1 MQQANYSKYL
11 ASLFPNTTWAL
22 ERLSGGLINT
32 TLRATRTSGACEH
45 VSLILKHARPYV
57 EVAGPEWGF
66 SIKRQEVEALFL
78 RMWDDAGPLF
88 DTRRQ
93 TGLWRSPRCLHH
105 QEGKESA
112 LGLTDEDHE
121 ASVLILSD
129 LGNLINIFTFLHARA
144 RDPWAE
150 LDGRIKQLGYS
161 LGRIFAAIH
170 SQDTLNKVKA
180 IPGAT
185 EKLTQSLT
193 KDIVRIATVEPA
205 GDRLKPLPNA
215 SQLYKR
221 VEEDYRSPK
230 ANYRW
235 AVTLGDFTQGSI
247 LMQSSEEADDW
258 TPAIVDWEFGQLNG
272 RGVNGDMAQFLAHL
286 HCEVL
291 ACADDAPLY
300 CVLTAF
306 TERFCAGYREA
317 AKLALRQHAGDE
329 NLQMLRGA
337 FITHGREMVNQA
349 AEQYAGH
356 AKFDKIFRVGVWYLE
371 RAGDDADGFAAEK
384 NWVKLKEED
393 GQILQSLFE
402 GP

>member
-1 MQQANYSKYL
+1 
-11 ASLFPNTTWAL
+11 
-22 ERLSGGLINT
+22 
-32 TLRATRTSGACEH
+32 
-45 VSLILKHARPYV
+45 
-57 EVAGPEWGF
+57 
-66 SIKRQEVEALFL
+66 
-78 RMWDDAGPLF
+78 MWDDGGPLF

-112 LGLTDEDHE
+112 LGLTDEDQE

-129 LGNLINIFTFLHARA
+129 LGNLINIFTFLQACA

-170 SQDTLNKVKA
+170 SQDTLSKVKA
-180 IPGAT
+180 VPGAT

-205 GDRLKPLPNA
+205 GDRLKSLPNG

-230 ANYRW
+230 AKYRW
-235 AVTLGDFTQGSI
+235 AMTLGDFTQGSI
-247 LMQSSEEADDW
+247 LMQSPEEADDW
-258 TPAIVDWEFGQLNG
+258 TPTIVDWEFGQLNG
-272 RGVNGDMAQFLAHL
+272 RGVNGDMAQFLTHL

-291 ACADDAPLY
+291 ACADDAPLHR
-300 CVLTAF
+300 VLTAF
-306 TERFCAGYREA
+306 TEQFCAGYREA
-317 AKLALRQHAGDE
+317 AKLALRQHPGDE

-356 AKFDKIFRVGVWYLE
+356 AKFDNIFRVGVWYLE
-371 RAGDDADGFAAEK
+371 RAGDDADGFAADK
-384 NWVKLKEED
+384 NWVKLEEED
-393 GQILQSLFE
+393 GRILQSLFE
-402 GP
+402 EA